1 MMGPHT
7 ALGRG
12 VGGCGGEHGVG
23 LHGFGAYT
31 VEHSSQLSNSETEV
45 TQHPIFNKTNGPNP
59 VRRTHIKQY
68 FYATPATRTANRCS
82 CRDSY
87 RGKSTQNDHVT
98 NHVTH
103 TSRTLEKYQRQRS
116 QSTAQYR
123 TTVVLRHYT
132 GTQSHTKRKPIARS
146 PGCVRALS
154 RDAKH
159 GSPGAACV

>member
-1 MMGPHT
+1 MVVNT
-7 ALGRG
+7 
-12 VGGCGGEHGVG
+12 VGI
-23 LHGFGAYT
+23 HGFGAYT

-45 TQHPIFNKTNGPNP
+45 TQHPLINKTNGPNAYKA
-59 VRRTHIKQY
+59 VLD
-68 FYATPATRTANRCS
+68 ATPATRTANR

-123 TTVVLRHYT
+123 TTVVYYDTTQALNPIQNES
-132 GTQSHTKRKPIARS
+132 QSHGRRGVCARCHVMRS
-146 PGCVRALS
+146 MAARVPRAS
-154 RDAKH
+154 RD
-159 GSPGAACV
+159 CI